1 VRLRLA
7 PGNAVE
13 PLSRI
18 LRGSWNRWQTLRRR
32 RSGRLLWSL
41 PVLPGIS
48 DFATQ
53 AVDTKYSDF
62 NRSGR
67 RIGFGRSKWARC
79 RSAYDSIRYRRH
91 SLLLLPFTRKN
102 EHWEK
107 VADESLH
114 VPFYIDDNTGTV
126 LVDPQ
131 GAELDLHRDF
141 QEQYSNSLFSAST
154 AVPPNVA
161 AFLGR
166 HGIDFCDKKTKVE
179 EFCIKPKNCLF
190 VLGTL
195 SQNHGVSVS
204 SIPVRTIVAESS
216 ASSLSA
222 SSIPYY
228 SRNSQAV
235 RAQRNKQS
243 GEVIRLQGGDKPG
256 ESASM
261 TQQEKVASAL
271 LRAGINNPAAWAV
284 AGTIDPTS
292 TSHASLA
299 TKAVTVTGIG
309 GGTAVQT
316 APETFD
322 REPATVLMKGER
334 NPAFYIS
341 WRSQRTVVR
350 SLGWKSGL
358 MIWGGPALTLLCLYI
373 LSAYFRLF

>member
-1 VRLRLA
+1 LNLYLAYFAVRGTDGKLFGAAVVGAFYGVYLFYRGFQILQRKRLIQNTPTSTVRGA
-7 PGNAVE
+7 ALGLVE
-13 PLSRI
+13 VNGLAAGPHTIPSAIGGIPCYYYRSLA
-18 LRGSWNRWQTLRRR
+18 WQLKRT
-32 RSGRLLWSL
+32 G
-41 PVLPGIS
+41 
-48 DFATQ
+48 
-53 AVDTKYSDF
+53 
-62 NRSGR
+62 
-67 RIGFGRSKWARC
+67 
-79 RSAYDSIRYRRH
+79 
-91 SLLLLPFTRKN
+91 KN